1 MGRRRP
7 SSKSKAGAKP
17 RPVDR
22 KDSKIKRWNKRSDVE
37 LDEEDQFHES
47 RDKITLNEGS
57 EGDEDDFGEEEV
69 FALHGISDDDEDED
83 GGEADGLEDDSDV
96 EMEDEKVPPKK
107 QKSSKSKSKK
117 AKKDTSPSPVEEEEE
132 EETWGHGKRAYY
144 SSNAAE
150 IGSDDEEAQEMEE
163 QEARRLQTKA
173 REGLADEDFGLGE
186 VIEGDVQPEE
196 TGDGLDVGAPI
207 IEDVPKDKQS
217 LLRFLERE
225 NPETLALARDWDDTA
240 QSLTETK
247 ARIETLKSP
256 EANAMELGLQ
266 HMYYQTLL
274 TYMTTLAFYLHMR
287 ASEKYASRPQLLRT
301 HPILKRL
308 LTLKQSINMLENI
321 GVHQNMT
328 DEDDEEDEMD
338 DLELGLE
345 LEAEAEEGKGETLWD
360 RIMKRGLESD
370 ELAELIKDAE
380 MSSPPPSPPKRS
392 VSKKTSRSSAAKEE
406 ASVPSS
412 SSSVDGK
419 PPKKKRKTAV
429 NGPSVPVFDLVEPDF
444 TPAKKSKS
452 KNKGAAIPVDTSDT
466 VVDPYGEVTALS
478 HADAHDKQARKKSLR
493 FHVSRIESS
502 SARRQNARTNAL
514 GGDDDI
520 PYRERKKARE
530 TKLEKERQ
538 KDKKLGTGGD
548 DLDDVDPELGS
559 PNGAPSDITSAM
571 SHKSKK
577 RRRGMEGGDDG
588 VQESHHDDGL
598 GYYDL
603 VKSAVA
609 NKKAKKKADYE
620 AAVAAS
626 RPELEDDKSSG
637 PRSISRAIL
646 KNKGLTPNRP
656 KSVRNPRVK
665 KRQKY
670 EKAKKK
676 VSSQRAV
683 YKGGIGDISKYEGEK
698 SGISKVVKS
707 VALG

>member
-47 RDKITLNEGS
+47 RDKITLDQGS

-69 FALHGISDDDEDED
+69 FALHGISDDDGDEA

-96 EMEDEKVPPKK
+96 DMEDEKVPPKK

-117 AKKDTSPSPVEEEEE
+117 AKKDSSPSPVEEE

-186 VIEGDVQPEE
+186 AIEGDVQPEE
-196 TGDGLDVGAPI
+196 TGDALDVGAPI
-207 IEDVPKDKQS
+207 IKEVPKDKQS

-240 QSLTETK
+240 QSLTETE
-247 ARIETLKSP
+247 ARIEALKGP
-256 EANAMELGLQ
+256 ETNAMELGLQ
-266 HMYYQTLL
+266 HMYYQALL

-287 ASEKYASRPQLLRT
+287 ASEKYASRPQLLRS

-321 GVHQNMT
+321 GVHQDMT
-328 DEDDEEDEMD
+328 DEDEEEDEMD
-338 DLELGLE
+338 DLDLGLE
-345 LEAEAEEGKGETLWD
+345 LEAETEEGKGETLWD

-380 MSSPPPSPPKRS
+380 MSSPPPSSPKRS
-392 VSKKTSRSSAAKEE
+392 VSKKASKSSAAKEK
-406 ASVPSS
+406 SFRPVIRRPPSTES
-412 SSSVDGK
+412 RQRK
-419 PPKKKRKTAV
+419 NAKQPPTSR
-429 NGPSVPVFDLVEPDF
+429 
-444 TPAKKSKS
+444 PAKKSKS

-620 AAVAAS
+620 AAVAVS